1 MIKKLVT
8 KYKEILLYLIFGV
21 LTTVINFS
29 SFFSNKLLGES
40 RYLISQVISWVAA
53 VLFAFITNKLFVFQK
68 KGTLKQALSEFIK
81 FVSVRL
87 LTGVFETLALIAAVD
102 GFNFPVNVSKVVICF
117 AVVVLNYIFSKILI
131 FTSKKEQG
139 ETMKKLV
146 IIPAYN
152 ESKSIQKGNQKLA

>member
-1 MIKKLVT
+1 MIKKLVA
-8 KYKEILLYLIFGV
+8 KYKEIFLYLIFGV

-29 SFFSNKLLGES
+29 SFFISNKLLGES
-40 RYLISQVISWVAA
+40 QYLISQVISWVTA

-87 LTGVFETLALIAAVD
+87 LTGIFETLALIAAVD
-102 GFNFPVNVSKVVICF
+102 GFRFPVNVSKVVICF

-131 FTSKKEQG
+131 FTNKKEQG
-139 ETMKKLV
+139 EN
-146 IIPAYN
+146 N
-152 ESKSIQKGNQKLA
+152 EEARHHTCL

>member
-29 SFFSNKLLGES
+29 SFFISNKLLGES

-139 ETMKKLV
+139 EN
-146 IIPAYN
+146 N
-152 ESKSIQKGNQKLA
+152 EETRHHTRL

>member
-1 MIKKLVT
+1 MIKKLVA

-29 SFFSNKLLGES
+29 SFFISNKLLGES
-40 RYLISQVISWVAA
+40 QYLISQVISWVTA

-87 LTGVFETLALIAAVD
+87 LTGIFETLALIAAVD
-102 GFNFPVNVSKVVICF
+102 GFRFPVNVSKVVTCF

-131 FTSKKEQG
+131 FTNKKEPG
-139 ETMKKLV
+139 EN
-146 IIPAYN
+146 N
-152 ESKSIQKGNQKLA
+152 EEARHHTCL